1 MASLHSTE
9 HTAPLHD
16 ALRQLFCPLQ
26 ASTAFS
32 LTAALTLLRQL
43 LAPLQR
49 TSQFSP
55 LQLTPLLQEPLP
67 EHRMTL
73 LP

>member
-16 ALRQLFCPLQ
+16 AFRQLFCPLQ
-26 ASTAFS
+26 TRTAFA

-43 LAPLQR
+43 FAPLQR
-49 TSQFSP
+49 TSQLSP
-55 LQLTPLLQEPLP
+55 LQLTPPLQDPLP
-67 EHRMTL
+67 EQRITL